1 MHFFV
6 KVITALLVGCL
17 STVQA
22 DQTKSELGMNCS
34 NALRESN
41 NLVEI
46 SEIQSKIWSH
56 WYELPRPLC
65 RCSLFLIKA
74 LRHCSLDRLRMLLPN
89 SAR

>member
-1 MHFFV
+1 MHFFP
-6 KVITALLVGCL
+6 KVITALLAGCL

-22 DQTKSELGMNCS
+22 DQTKSELGKLF

-56 WYELPRPLC
+56 WYELPR
-65 RCSLFLIKA
+65 
-74 LRHCSLDRLRMLLPN
+74 DR
-89 SAR
+89 SVAAACF